1 MKRTTTILIAICVS
15 ALFANGKQISQNAAL
30 SAARK
35 YSRTGQVAPAKNLRS
50 DKTNNAPYYA
60 FNLEQG
66 YVIVSGDDE
75 MTELVGYAEN
85 GFFDAENV
93 PPQMQLWLDGYAE
106 YVAAVQ
112 SGKAKAR
119 KILLSDSPSVVVEPL
134 VTTKWNQDAPF
145 NNFAPEYTDDNNNTQ
160 RCATGC
166 AATAM
171 AQIMKFHNWPEQGVG
186 HYSYEHQSFGTISS
200 NFSEHVYDWTNMI
213 DRYNNGEY
221 SNVQADAVAL
231 LMKDCGVSLN
241 MNYGPVSGA
250 SIYSYTPAFKNYFRY
265 SSRTV
270 NRSGC
275 ETAEFTRIITDEL
288 QEGRPI
294 IYCGTGEDGGHA
306 FVVDGYDT
314 NYFLHVNW
322 GWGGYSDGYFDMNYM
337 DPAGLGIGGGSGA
350 FKWNQGI
357 VLARPL
363 KDGVEPYEFI
373 QQLCFV
379 LFNDVQGGIFCKQEM
394 PANKGDDVT
403 ILLRNTANLSGESF
417 FGSLNVG
424 VFDDSGALVTMGNEE
439 RLENNNGE
447 LLEFQSGRLYS
458 VDLPM
463 TLNTAGIADGNYIVR
478 AMSKAN
484 GNVWRKFASTDCLN
498 MTVADGKVS
507 LVSPTPNIS
516 LTGIGSYN
524 GNVYKGNPFS
534 VNITIHNGSSI
545 PADGSILFK
554 VTDSETGDALS
565 GSLRAIVYDNC
576 DFRSNIA
583 FSTTND
589 FFAIGKTYNISF
601 TGFQTTDG
609 KTLPINNTIPLS
621 FSIVE
626 NTEVQSSLTF
636 FNIEGS
642 PFGMTVSNENF
653 NKADDTMVSINC
665 LGNANEET
673 YQGYIAIETLNLH
686 TGSKWHTSLG
696 LTERYIAIETLNL
709 HTGSKWHTSLGLTEN
724 IPQGAYY
731 PQINTPFKAL
741 PIATADDGVYR
752 LSTVSQE
759 IRNGYLFPDWLY
771 TTNTS
776 HIDFRVNG
784 SDVTVL
790 HPVDEVAFSAAPESY
805 PTIGTNCTFNLD
817 LENKNDKSE
826 TISAGMYFVDQDNNG
841 IGLAQVD
848 GIILKAYEQQTVP
861 VTVFIDPAKF
871 HERTH
876 YAAYPVIRKG
886 ESYILGVP
894 YEFNGATS
902 GINDVNAVNVKA
914 YPNPVVDVL
923 HVNVEALRID
933 VYNAGGAL
941 VADASNADSVNVA
954 HLPAGYYIAVVATA
968 DGTARIPFVKK

>member
-275 ETAEFTRIITDEL
+275 ETAEFTKIITDEL

-337 DPAGLGIGGGSGA
+337 DPTGLGIGGGSGA

-379 LFNDVQGGIFCKQEM
+379 LFNDVQGGIFCEQEM
-394 PANKGDDVT
+394 PANKGDVVT

-439 RLENNNGE
+439 RIENNNGE
-447 LLEFQSGRLYS
+447 LLEFQSGSLYS

-484 GNVWRKFASTDCLN
+484 GDVWRKFASTDCLN
-498 MTVADGKVS
+498 MTVADGKVYLS
-507 LVSPTPNIS
+507 APTPNIS
-516 LTGIGSYN
+516 MVGIGSYDTAT
-524 GNVYKGNPFS
+524 YKGFS
-534 VNITIHNGSSI
+534 FNADVTVHNSSSI
-545 PADGSILFK
+545 PVDGSIMFT

-576 DFRSNIA
+576 DFKARIS
-583 FSTTND
+583 FPTTDD
-589 FFAIGKTYNISF
+589 FFVIGKTYNISF

-609 KTLPINNTIPLS
+609 KTLPINNAIPLS

-673 YQGYIAIETLNLH
+673 YQG
-686 TGSKWHTSLG
+686 
-696 LTERYIAIETLNL
+696 YIAIETLNL

-886 ESYILGVP
+886 ESYILGEP

-954 HLPAGYYIAVVATA
+954 HLPAGYYIAIVATT

>member
-15 ALFANGKQISQNAAL
+15 ALFANGKQISQNTAL

-221 SNVQADAVAL
+221 SSEQADAVAL

-275 ETAEFTRIITDEL
+275 ETAEFTKIITDEL

-337 DPAGLGIGGGSGA
+337 DPTGLGIGGGSGA

-379 LFNDVQGGIFCKQEM
+379 PYDDVKGGIFCEQEM
-394 PANKGDDVT
+394 PANKGDVVT

-439 RLENNNGE
+439 RIENNNGD
-447 LLEFQSGRLYS
+447 LLEFQSGSLYS

-478 AMSKAN
+478 AMSKAD
-484 GNVWRKFASTDCLN
+484 GDVWRKFASTDCLN
-498 MTVADGKVS
+498 MTVADGKVYLS
-507 LVSPTPNIS
+507 APTPNIS
-516 LTGIGSYN
+516 MVGIGSYDTAT
-524 GNVYKGNPFS
+524 YKGFS
-534 VNITIHNGSSI
+534 FNADVTVHNSSSI
-545 PADGSILFK
+545 PVDGSIMFT

-576 DFRSNIA
+576 DFKARIS
-583 FSTTND
+583 FPTTYD
-589 FFAIGKTYNISF
+589 FFVIGKTYNISF

-609 KTLPINNTIPLS
+609 KTLPINNAIPLS

-626 NTEVQSSLTF
+626 NAEVQNSLTF
-636 FNIEGS
+636 FNINGN

-653 NKADDTMVSINC
+653 SKTDDTMVSINC
-665 LGNANEET
+665 IGNANKET
-673 YQGYIAIETLNLH
+673 YMGYIGIETYNLH
-686 TGSKWHTSLG
+686 TGSKWYS
-696 LTERYIAIETLNL
+696 AIFKTVD
-709 HTGSKWHTSLGLTEN
+709 

-731 PQINTPFKAL
+731 AQLNAPFKAL
-741 PIATADDGVYR
+741 PIATAAGDGVYR
-752 LSTVSQE
+752 LSTVSRE
-759 IRNGYLFPDWLY
+759 IRKEYLFPDWLY
-771 TTNTS
+771 TTNSS

-805 PTIGTNCTFNLD
+805 PTIGTNCTFNLN

-871 HERTH
+871 LERSH

-894 YEFNGATS
+894 YEFNGAIS

-914 YPNPVVDVL
+914 YPNPAVDVL

>member
-275 ETAEFTRIITDEL
+275 ETAEFTKIITDEL

-379 LFNDVQGGIFCKQEM
+379 LFNDVQGGIFCEQEM
-394 PANKGDDVT
+394 PANKGDVVT

-417 FGSLNVG
+417 FGSFNVG

-447 LLEFQSGRLYS
+447 LLEFQSGSLYS

-484 GNVWRKFASTDCLN
+484 GDVWRKFASTDCLN
-498 MTVADGKVS
+498 MTVADGKVYLS
-507 LVSPTPNIS
+507 APTPNI
-516 LTGIGSYN
+516 TMVGIGSYDTAT
-524 GNVYKGNPFS
+524 YKGFS
-534 VNITIHNGSSI
+534 FNADVTVHNSSSI
-545 PADGSILFK
+545 PVDGSIMFT

-576 DFRSNIA
+576 DFKARIS
-583 FSTTND
+583 FPTTSD
-589 FFAIGKTYNISF
+589 FFVIGKTYNISF

-609 KTLPINNTIPLS
+609 KTLPINNAIPLS

-626 NTEVQSSLTF
+626 NAEVQNSLTF
-636 FNIEGS
+636 FNINGN

-653 NKADDTMVSINC
+653 SKTDDTMVSINC
-665 LGNANEET
+665 IGNANKET
-673 YQGYIAIETLNLH
+673 YMGYIGIETYNLH
-686 TGSKWHTSLG
+686 TDSKWYS
-696 LTERYIAIETLNL
+696 AIFKTVDV
-709 HTGSKWHTSLGLTEN
+709 
-724 IPQGAYY
+724 PQGAYY
-731 PQINTPFKAL
+731 TQLNAPFKAL
-741 PIATADDGVYR
+741 PIATAAGDGVFR
-752 LSTVSQE
+752 LSTVSRE
-759 IRNGYLFPDWLY
+759 IRKEYLFPDWLY
-771 TTNTS
+771 TTNSS

-848 GIILKAYEQQTVP
+848 GITLKAYEQQTVP

-871 HERTH
+871 HEKSH

-886 ESYILGVP
+886 ESYILGEP
-894 YEFNGATS
+894 YEFNGAIS

-914 YPNPVVDVL
+914 YPNPAVVVL

>member
-93 PPQMQLWLDGYAE
+93 PPQMQLWLNGYAE

-439 RLENNNGE
+439 RIENNNGE

-484 GNVWRKFASTDCLN
+484 GDVWRKFASTDCLN
-498 MTVADGKVS
+498 MTVADGKVYLS
-507 LVSPTPNIS
+507 APTPNIS
-516 LTGIGSYN
+516 MVGIGSYDTAT
-524 GNVYKGNPFS
+524 YKGFS
-534 VNITIHNGSSI
+534 FNADVTVHNSSSI
-545 PADGSILFK
+545 PVDGSIMFT

-576 DFRSNIA
+576 DFKARIS
-583 FSTTND
+583 FPTTSD
-589 FFAIGKTYNISF
+589 FFVIGKTYNISF

-609 KTLPINNTIPLS
+609 KTLPINNAIPLS

-626 NTEVQSSLTF
+626 NAEVQNSLTF
-636 FNIEGS
+636 FNINGN
-642 PFGMTVSNENF
+642 PFGMTVTNENF
-653 NKADDTMVSINC
+653 SKADDTMVSINC

-686 TGSKWHTSLG
+686 TGSKWHS
-696 LTERYIAIETLNL
+696 
-709 HTGSKWHTSLGLTEN
+709 SLGLTEN

-759 IRNGYLFPDWLY
+759 IRNGYLFPDRLY

-817 LENKNDKSE
+817 LDNKNDKSE

-886 ESYILGVP
+886 ESYILGEP

-902 GINDVNAVNVKA
+902 GINDVNAINVKV

-941 VADASNADSVNVA
+941 VADTSNADSVNVA

>member
-75 MTELVGYAEN
+75 MTELVEYAEN

-221 SNVQADAVAL
+221 SNMQADAVAL

-250 SIYSYTPAFKNYFRY
+250 SIYSYYPAFKNYFRY

-275 ETAEFTRIITDEL
+275 ETAEFTKIITDEL

-337 DPAGLGIGGGSGA
+337 DPTGLGIGGGSGA

-379 LFNDVQGGIFCKQEM
+379 PYDDVKGGIFCEQEM
-394 PANKGDDVT
+394 PANKGDVVT

-439 RLENNNGE
+439 RIENNNGE
-447 LLEFQSGRLYS
+447 LLEFQSGSLYS

-478 AMSKAN
+478 AMSKAD
-484 GNVWRKFASTDCLN
+484 GDVWRKFASTDCLN
-498 MTVADGKVS
+498 MTVADGKVYLS
-507 LVSPTPNIS
+507 APTPNIS
-516 LTGIGSYN
+516 MVGIGSYDTAT
-524 GNVYKGNPFS
+524 YKGFS
-534 VNITIHNGSSI
+534 FNADVTVHNSSSI
-545 PADGSILFK
+545 PVDGSIMFT

-576 DFRSNIA
+576 DFKARIS
-583 FSTTND
+583 FPTTYD
-589 FFAIGKTYNISF
+589 FFVIGKTYNISF

-609 KTLPINNTIPLS
+609 KTLPINNAIPLS

-626 NTEVQSSLTF
+626 NAEVQNSLTF
-636 FNIEGS
+636 FNINGN

-653 NKADDTMVSINC
+653 SKTDDTMVSINC
-665 LGNANEET
+665 IGNANKET
-673 YQGYIAIETLNLH
+673 YMGYIGIETYNLH
-686 TGSKWHTSLG
+686 TGSKWYS
-696 LTERYIAIETLNL
+696 AIFKTVD
-709 HTGSKWHTSLGLTEN
+709 

-731 PQINTPFKAL
+731 AQLNAPFKAL
-741 PIATADDGVYR
+741 PIATAAGDGVYR
-752 LSTVSQE
+752 LSTVSRE
-759 IRNGYLFPDWLY
+759 IRKEYLFPDWLY
-771 TTNTS
+771 TTNSS

-871 HERTH
+871 HERSH

>member
-200 NFSEHVYDWTNMI
+200 DFSEHVYDWTNMI

-484 GNVWRKFASTDCLN
+484 GDVWRKFASTDCLN

-696 LTERYIAIETLNL
+696 LTE
-709 HTGSKWHTSLGLTEN
+709 N

-752 LSTVSQE
+752 HSTVSRE
-759 IRNGYLFPDWLY
+759 IRKEYLFPDWLY

-848 GIILKAYEQQTVP
+848 GITLKAYEQQTVP

-871 HERTH
+871 HEGTH
-876 YAAYPVIRKG
+876 YIAYPVIFKG
-886 ESYILGVP
+886 ESYISGEP

-902 GINDVNAVNVKA
+902 GINDVNAVNVKV
-914 YPNPVVDVL
+914 YPNPVVNVL

-968 DGTARIPFVKK
+968 DGTAHIPFVKK

>member
-200 NFSEHVYDWTNMI
+200 NFSEHVYGWTNMI

-275 ETAEFTRIITDEL
+275 ETAEFTKIITDEL

-337 DPAGLGIGGGSGA
+337 DPTGLGIGGGSGA

-439 RLENNNGE
+439 RIENNNGE

-498 MTVADGKVS
+498 MTVADGKVYLS
-507 LVSPTPNIS
+507 APTPNIS
-516 LTGIGSYN
+516 MVGIGSYDTAT
-524 GNVYKGNPFS
+524 YKGFS
-534 VNITIHNGSSI
+534 FNADVTVHNSSSI
-545 PADGSILFK
+545 PVDGSIMFT

-576 DFRSNIA
+576 DFKARIS
-583 FSTTND
+583 FPTTSD
-589 FFAIGKTYNISF
+589 FFVIGKTYNISF

-609 KTLPINNTIPLS
+609 KTLPINNAIPLS

-626 NTEVQSSLTF
+626 NTEVQNSLTF
-636 FNIEGS
+636 FNINGN

-653 NKADDTMVSINC
+653 NKTDDTMVSINC

-696 LTERYIAIETLNL
+696 LTE
-709 HTGSKWHTSLGLTEN
+709 N

-731 PQINTPFKAL
+731 AQLNAPFKAL
-741 PIATADDGVYR
+741 PIATAADDGVYR

-771 TTNTS
+771 TTNSS

-848 GIILKAYEQQTVP
+848 GITLKAYEQQTVP
-861 VTVFIDPAKF
+861 VTVFIDPTKF

-876 YAAYPVIRKG
+876 YIAYPVIFKG
-886 ESYILGVP
+886 ESYISGEP

>member
-35 YSRTGQVAPAKNLRS
+35 YSRTGQVTPAKNLRS

-275 ETAEFTRIITDEL
+275 ETAEFTKIITDEL

-337 DPAGLGIGGGSGA
+337 DPAGLGIGGGSVA

-379 LFNDVQGGIFCKQEM
+379 LFNDVQGGIFCEQEM

-439 RLENNNGE
+439 RIENNNGE
-447 LLEFQSGRLYS
+447 LLEFQSGSLYS

-484 GNVWRKFASTDCLN
+484 GDVWRKFASTDCLN
-498 MTVADGKVS
+498 MTVADGKVYLS
-507 LVSPTPNIS
+507 APTPNI
-516 LTGIGSYN
+516 TMVGIGSYDTAT
-524 GNVYKGNPFS
+524 YKGFS
-534 VNITIHNGSSI
+534 FNADVTVHNSSSI
-545 PADGSILFK
+545 PVDGSIMFT

-576 DFRSNIA
+576 DFKARIS
-583 FSTTND
+583 FPTTSD
-589 FFAIGKTYNISF
+589 FFVIGKTYNISF

-609 KTLPINNTIPLS
+609 KTLPINNAIPLS

-626 NTEVQSSLTF
+626 NAEVQNSLTF
-636 FNIEGS
+636 FNINGN

-653 NKADDTMVSINC
+653 SKTDDTMVSINC
-665 LGNANEET
+665 IGNANKET
-673 YQGYIAIETLNLH
+673 YMGYIGIETYNLH
-686 TGSKWHTSLG
+686 TGSKWYS
-696 LTERYIAIETLNL
+696 AIFKTVD
-709 HTGSKWHTSLGLTEN
+709 

-731 PQINTPFKAL
+731 AQLNAPFKAL
-741 PIATADDGVYR
+741 PIATAAGDGVYR
-752 LSTVSQE
+752 LSTVSRE
-759 IRNGYLFPDWLY
+759 IRKEYLFPDWLY
-771 TTNTS
+771 TTNSS

-848 GIILKAYEQQTVP
+848 GITLKAYEQQTVP

-871 HERTH
+871 HEGTH

-933 VYNAGGAL
+933 VYNAGGTL

>member
-221 SNVQADAVAL
+221 SSEQADAVAL

-250 SIYSYTPAFKNYFRY
+250 SIYSYYPAFKNYFRY

-275 ETAEFTRIITDEL
+275 ETAEFTKIITDEL

-337 DPAGLGIGGGSGA
+337 DPTGLGIGGGSGA

-379 LFNDVQGGIFCKQEM
+379 PYDDVKGGIFCEQEM
-394 PANKGDDVT
+394 PANKGDVVT

-439 RLENNNGE
+439 RIENNNGE
-447 LLEFQSGRLYS
+447 LLEFQSGSLYS

-484 GNVWRKFASTDCLN
+484 GDVWRKFASTDCLN
-498 MTVADGKVS
+498 MTVADGKVYLS
-507 LVSPTPNIS
+507 APTPNIS
-516 LTGIGSYN
+516 MVGIGSYDTAT
-524 GNVYKGNPFS
+524 YKGFS
-534 VNITIHNGSSI
+534 FNADVTVHNSSSI
-545 PADGSILFK
+545 PVDGSIMFT

-576 DFRSNIA
+576 DFKARIS
-583 FSTTND
+583 FPTTYD
-589 FFAIGKTYNISF
+589 FFVIGKTYNISF

-609 KTLPINNTIPLS
+609 KTLPINNAIPLS

-626 NTEVQSSLTF
+626 NAEVQNSLTF
-636 FNIEGS
+636 FNINGN

-653 NKADDTMVSINC
+653 SKTDDTMVSINC
-665 LGNANEET
+665 IGNANKET
-673 YQGYIAIETLNLH
+673 YMGYIGIETYNLH
-686 TGSKWHTSLG
+686 TGSKWYS
-696 LTERYIAIETLNL
+696 AIFKTVD
-709 HTGSKWHTSLGLTEN
+709 

-731 PQINTPFKAL
+731 AQLNAPFKAL
-741 PIATADDGVYR
+741 PIATAAGDGVYR
-752 LSTVSQE
+752 LSTVSRE
-759 IRNGYLFPDWLY
+759 IRKEYLFPDWLY
-771 TTNTS
+771 TTNSS

-871 HERTH
+871 HERSH

-886 ESYILGVP
+886 ESYILGEP
-894 YEFNGATS
+894 YEFNGAIS

-914 YPNPVVDVL
+914 YPNPAVDVL

>member
-1 MKRTTTILIAICVS
+1 MRIGIIRQWKTDFPECSPFGCAQIL
-15 ALFANGKQISQNAAL
+15 QNWT
-30 SAARK
+30 
-35 YSRTGQVAPAKNLRS
+35 SRPAKNLRS

-134 VTTKWNQDAPF
+134 VSTKWNQDAPF

-200 NFSEHVYDWTNMI
+200 DFSKHVYDWTNMI

-626 NTEVQSSLTF
+626 NTEEQSSLTF

-673 YQGYIAIETLNLH
+673 YQG
-686 TGSKWHTSLG
+686 
-696 LTERYIAIETLNL
+696 YIAIETLNL

-805 PTIGTNCTFNLD
+805 PTIGTNCTFNLN

-848 GIILKAYEQQTVP
+848 GITLKAYEQQTVP
-861 VTVFIDPAKF
+861 VTVFIDAAKF
-871 HERTH
+871 HEGTH

-886 ESYILGVP
+886 ESYILGEP

-914 YPNPVVDVL
+914 YPNPAVDVL

>member
-275 ETAEFTRIITDEL
+275 ETAEFTKIITDEL

-337 DPAGLGIGGGSGA
+337 DPTGLGIGGGSGA

-379 LFNDVQGGIFCKQEM
+379 LFNDVQGGIFCEQEM
-394 PANKGDDVT
+394 PANKGDVVT

-439 RLENNNGE
+439 RIENNNGE
-447 LLEFQSGRLYS
+447 LLEFQSGSLYS

-484 GNVWRKFASTDCLN
+484 GDVWRKFASTDCLN
-498 MTVADGKVS
+498 MTVADGKVYLS
-507 LVSPTPNIS
+507 APTPNIS
-516 LTGIGSYN
+516 MVGIGSYDTAT
-524 GNVYKGNPFS
+524 YKGFS
-534 VNITIHNGSSI
+534 FNADVTVHNSSSI
-545 PADGSILFK
+545 PVDGSIMFT

-576 DFRSNIA
+576 DFKARIS
-583 FSTTND
+583 FPTTDD
-589 FFAIGKTYNISF
+589 FFVIGKTYNISF

-609 KTLPINNTIPLS
+609 KTLPINNAIPLS

-636 FNIEGS
+636 FNIEGC

-673 YQGYIAIETLNLH
+673 YQG
-686 TGSKWHTSLG
+686 
-696 LTERYIAIETLNL
+696 YIAIETLNL

-886 ESYILGVP
+886 ESYILGEP

-954 HLPAGYYIAVVATA
+954 HLPAGYYIAIVATT

>member
-200 NFSEHVYDWTNMI
+200 DFSKHVYDWTNMI

-275 ETAEFTRIITDEL
+275 ETAEFTKIITDEL

-439 RLENNNGE
+439 RIENNNGE

-626 NTEVQSSLTF
+626 NTEEQSSLTF

-686 TGSKWHTSLG
+686 TC
-696 LTERYIAIETLNL
+696 
-709 HTGSKWHTSLGLTEN
+709 SKWHTSLGLTEN

-771 TTNTS
+771 TTNSS

-805 PTIGTNCTFNLD
+805 PTIGTNCTFNLN

-848 GIILKAYEQQTVP
+848 GITLKAYEQQTVP
-861 VTVFIDPAKF
+861 VTVFIDTAKF
-871 HERTH
+871 HEGTH
-876 YAAYPVIRKG
+876 YIAYPVIFKG
-886 ESYILGVP
+886 ESYISGEP

-902 GINDVNAVNVKA
+902 GINDVNAVNVKV
-914 YPNPVVDVL
+914 YPNPVVNVL

>member
-379 LFNDVQGGIFCKQEM
+379 LFNDVQGGIFCEQEM

-424 VFDDSGALVTMGNEE
+424 VFDNSGALVTMGNEE
-439 RLENNNGE
+439 RIENNNGE
-447 LLEFQSGRLYS
+447 LLEFQSGSLYS

-484 GNVWRKFASTDCLN
+484 GDVWRKFASTDCLN
-498 MTVADGKVS
+498 ITVADGKVYLS
-507 LVSPTPNIS
+507 APTPNIS

-534 VNITIHNGSSI
+534 VNITIHNVSSI

-576 DFRSNIA
+576 DFKARIS
-583 FSTTND
+583 FPTTSD
-589 FFAIGKTYNISF
+589 FFVIGKTYNISF

-609 KTLPINNTIPLS
+609 KTLPINNAIPLS

-626 NTEVQSSLTF
+626 NAEVQNSLTF
-636 FNIEGS
+636 FNINGN

-653 NKADDTMVSINC
+653 SKTDDTMVSINC
-665 LGNANEET
+665 IGNANKET
-673 YQGYIAIETLNLH
+673 YMGYIGIETYNLH
-686 TGSKWHTSLG
+686 TGSKWYS
-696 LTERYIAIETLNL
+696 AIFKTVD
-709 HTGSKWHTSLGLTEN
+709 

-731 PQINTPFKAL
+731 AQLNAPFKAL
-741 PIATADDGVYR
+741 PIATAAGDGVYR
-752 LSTVSQE
+752 LSTVSRE
-759 IRNGYLFPDWLY
+759 IRKEYLFPDWLY
-771 TTNTS
+771 TTNS
-776 HIDFRVNG
+776 SYIDFRVNG

-871 HERTH
+871 HEGTH

-902 GINDVNAVNVKA
+902 GINDVNAINVKV

-954 HLPAGYYIAVVATA
+954 HLPAGYYIAIVATT

>member
-275 ETAEFTRIITDEL
+275 ETAEFTKIITDEL

-337 DPAGLGIGGGSGA
+337 DPTGLGIGGGSGA

-379 LFNDVQGGIFCKQEM
+379 LFNDVQGGIFCEQEM
-394 PANKGDDVT
+394 PANKGDVVT

-439 RLENNNGE
+439 RIENNNGE
-447 LLEFQSGRLYS
+447 LLEFQSGSLYS

-484 GNVWRKFASTDCLN
+484 GDVWRKFASTDCLN
-498 MTVADGKVS
+498 MTVADGKVYLS
-507 LVSPTPNIS
+507 APTPNIS
-516 LTGIGSYN
+516 MVGIGSYDTAT
-524 GNVYKGNPFS
+524 YKGFS
-534 VNITIHNGSSI
+534 FNADVTVHNSSSI
-545 PADGSILFK
+545 PVDGSIMFT

-576 DFRSNIA
+576 DFKARIS
-583 FSTTND
+583 FPTTDD
-589 FFAIGKTYNISF
+589 FFVIGKTYNISF

-609 KTLPINNTIPLS
+609 KTLPINNAIPLS

-626 NTEVQSSLTF
+626 NTEVQNSLTF
-636 FNIEGS
+636 FNINGN

-653 NKADDTMVSINC
+653 SKTDDTMVSINC
-665 LGNANEET
+665 IGNANKET
-673 YQGYIAIETLNLH
+673 YMGYIGIETYNLH
-686 TGSKWHTSLG
+686 TGSKWYS
-696 LTERYIAIETLNL
+696 AIFKTVD
-709 HTGSKWHTSLGLTEN
+709 

-731 PQINTPFKAL
+731 AQLNAPFKAL
-741 PIATADDGVYR
+741 PIATAAGDGVYR
-752 LSTVSQE
+752 LSTVSRE
-759 IRNGYLFPDWLY
+759 IRKEYLFPDWLY
-771 TTNTS
+771 TTNSS

-871 HERTH
+871 HERSH

-902 GINDVNAVNVKA
+902 GINDVNAINVKA
-914 YPNPVVDVL
+914 YPNPAVDVL
-923 HVNVEALRID
+923 HVNVEALSID

>member
-200 NFSEHVYDWTNMI
+200 DFSKHVYDWTNMI

-275 ETAEFTRIITDEL
+275 ETAEFTKIITDEL

-439 RLENNNGE
+439 RIENNNGE

-696 LTERYIAIETLNL
+696 LTE
-709 HTGSKWHTSLGLTEN
+709 N

-805 PTIGTNCTFNLD
+805 PTIGTNCTFNLN

-848 GIILKAYEQQTVP
+848 GITLKAYEQQTVP
-861 VTVFIDPAKF
+861 VTVFIDTAKF
-871 HERTH
+871 HEGTH
-876 YAAYPVIRKG
+876 YIAYPVIFKG
-886 ESYILGVP
+886 ESYISGEP

-902 GINDVNAVNVKA
+902 GINDVNAVNVKV
-914 YPNPVVDVL
+914 YPNPVVNVL

>member
-275 ETAEFTRIITDEL
+275 ETAEFTKIITDEL

-337 DPAGLGIGGGSGA
+337 DPTGLGIGGGSGA

-379 LFNDVQGGIFCKQEM
+379 LFNDVQGGIFCEQEM
-394 PANKGDDVT
+394 PANKGDVVT

-439 RLENNNGE
+439 RIENNNGE
-447 LLEFQSGRLYS
+447 LLEFQSGSLYS

-484 GNVWRKFASTDCLN
+484 GDVWLKFASTDCLN
-498 MTVADGKVS
+498 MTVADGKVYLS
-507 LVSPTPNIS
+507 APTPNIS
-516 LTGIGSYN
+516 MVGIGSYDTAT
-524 GNVYKGNPFS
+524 YKGFS
-534 VNITIHNGSSI
+534 FNADVTVHNSSSI
-545 PADGSILFK
+545 PVDGSIMFT

-576 DFRSNIA
+576 DFKARIS
-583 FSTTND
+583 FPTTYD
-589 FFAIGKTYNISF
+589 FFVIGKTYNISF

-609 KTLPINNTIPLS
+609 KTLPINNAIPLS

-626 NTEVQSSLTF
+626 NAEVQNSLTF
-636 FNIEGS
+636 FNINGN

-653 NKADDTMVSINC
+653 SKTDDTMVSINC
-665 LGNANEET
+665 IGNANKET
-673 YQGYIAIETLNLH
+673 YMGYIGIETYNLH
-686 TGSKWHTSLG
+686 TGSKWYS
-696 LTERYIAIETLNL
+696 AIFKTVD
-709 HTGSKWHTSLGLTEN
+709 

-731 PQINTPFKAL
+731 AQLNAPFKAL
-741 PIATADDGVYR
+741 PIATAAGDGVYR
-752 LSTVSQE
+752 LSTVSRE
-759 IRNGYLFPDWLY
+759 IRKEYLFPDWLY
-771 TTNTS
+771 TTNSS

-871 HERTH
+871 HERSH

-894 YEFNGATS
+894 YEFNGAIS

-914 YPNPVVDVL
+914 YPNPAVDVL

-954 HLPAGYYIAVVATA
+954 HLPAGYYIAVVATT

>member
-186 HYSYEHQSFGTISS
+186 YYSYEHQSFGTISS

-275 ETAEFTRIITDEL
+275 ETAEFTKIITDEL

-337 DPAGLGIGGGSGA
+337 DPTGLGIGGGSGA

-379 LFNDVQGGIFCKQEM
+379 LFNDVQGGIFCEQEM
-394 PANKGDDVT
+394 PANKGDVVT

-439 RLENNNGE
+439 RIENNNGD
-447 LLEFQSGRLYS
+447 LLEFQSGSLYS

-484 GNVWRKFASTDCLN
+484 GDVWRKFASTDCLN
-498 MTVADGKVS
+498 MTVADGKVYLS
-507 LVSPTPNIS
+507 APTPNIS
-516 LTGIGSYN
+516 MVGIGSYDTAT
-524 GNVYKGNPFS
+524 YKGFS
-534 VNITIHNGSSI
+534 FNADVTVHNSSSI
-545 PADGSILFK
+545 PVDGSIMFT

-576 DFRSNIA
+576 DFKARIS
-583 FSTTND
+583 FPTTYD
-589 FFAIGKTYNISF
+589 FFVIGKTYNISF

-609 KTLPINNTIPLS
+609 KTLPINNAIPLS

-626 NTEVQSSLTF
+626 NAEVQNSLTF
-636 FNIEGS
+636 FNINGN

-653 NKADDTMVSINC
+653 SKTDDTMVSINC
-665 LGNANEET
+665 IGNANKET
-673 YQGYIAIETLNLH
+673 YMGYIGIETYNLH
-686 TGSKWHTSLG
+686 TGSKWYS
-696 LTERYIAIETLNL
+696 AIFKTVD
-709 HTGSKWHTSLGLTEN
+709 

-731 PQINTPFKAL
+731 AQLNAPFKAL
-741 PIATADDGVYR
+741 PIATAAGDGVYR
-752 LSTVSQE
+752 LSTVSRE
-759 IRNGYLFPDWLY
+759 IRKEYLFPDWLY
-771 TTNTS
+771 TTNSS

-826 TISAGMYFVDQDNNG
+826 TISAGMYFVYQDNNG

-871 HERTH
+871 HEGTH

-886 ESYILGVP
+886 ESYILGEP

-902 GINDVNAVNVKA
+902 GINDVNAINVKA
-914 YPNPVVDVL
+914 YPNPAVDVL

>member
-134 VTTKWNQDAPF
+134 VSTKWNQDAPF

-275 ETAEFTRIITDEL
+275 ETAEFTKIITDEL

-589 FFAIGKTYNISF
+589 FFTIGKTYNISF

-626 NTEVQSSLTF
+626 NTEEQSSLTF

-642 PFGMTVSNENF
+642 PFRMTVSNENF

-673 YQGYIAIETLNLH
+673 YQG
-686 TGSKWHTSLG
+686 
-696 LTERYIAIETLNL
+696 YIAIETLNL

-848 GIILKAYEQQTVP
+848 GITLKAYEQQTVP
-861 VTVFIDPAKF
+861 VTVFIDTAKF
-871 HERTH
+871 HEGTH
-876 YAAYPVIRKG
+876 YIAYPVIFKG
-886 ESYILGVP
+886 ESYISGEP

-902 GINDVNAVNVKA
+902 GINDVNAVNVKV
-914 YPNPVVDVL
+914 YPNPVVNVL

>member
-1 MKRTTTILIAICVS
+1 MKRTTTILITICVS

-93 PPQMQLWLDGYAE
+93 PPQMQLWLDRYAE

-186 HYSYEHQSFGTISS
+186 YYSYEHQSFGTISS

-275 ETAEFTRIITDEL
+275 ETAEFTKIITDEL

-379 LFNDVQGGIFCKQEM
+379 PYNDVKGGIFCEQEM
-394 PANKGDDVT
+394 PANKGDVVT

-439 RLENNNGE
+439 RIENNNGE
-447 LLEFQSGRLYS
+447 LLEFQSGSLYS

-609 KTLPINNTIPLS
+609 KTLPINNAIPLS

-626 NTEVQSSLTF
+626 NAEVQNSLTF

-673 YQGYIAIETLNLH
+673 YQG
-686 TGSKWHTSLG
+686 
-696 LTERYIAIETLNL
+696 YIAIETLNL

-848 GIILKAYEQQTVP
+848 GITLKAYEQQTVP

-886 ESYILGVP
+886 ESYILGEP

-914 YPNPVVDVL
+914 YPNPAVDVL

>member
-1 MKRTTTILIAICVS
+1 
-15 ALFANGKQISQNAAL
+15 
-30 SAARK
+30 
-35 YSRTGQVAPAKNLRS
+35 
-50 DKTNNAPYYA
+50 
-60 FNLEQG
+60 
-66 YVIVSGDDE
+66 
-75 MTELVGYAEN
+75 
-85 GFFDAENV
+85 
-93 PPQMQLWLDGYAE
+93 
-106 YVAAVQ
+106 
-112 SGKAKAR
+112 
-119 KILLSDSPSVVVEPL
+119 
-134 VTTKWNQDAPF
+134 
-145 NNFAPEYTDDNNNTQ
+145 
-160 RCATGC
+160 
-166 AATAM
+166 
-171 AQIMKFHNWPEQGVG
+171 
-186 HYSYEHQSFGTISS
+186 
-200 NFSEHVYDWTNMI
+200 MI

-275 ETAEFTRIITDEL
+275 ETAEFTKIITDEL

-337 DPAGLGIGGGSGA
+337 DPTGLGIGGGSGA

-379 LFNDVQGGIFCKQEM
+379 LFNDVQGGIFCEQEM

-424 VFDDSGALVTMGNEE
+424 VFDNSGALVTMGNEE
-439 RLENNNGE
+439 RIENNNGE
-447 LLEFQSGRLYS
+447 LLEFQSGSLYS

-484 GNVWRKFASTDCLN
+484 GDVWRKFASTDCLN
-498 MTVADGKVS
+498 MTVADGKVYLS
-507 LVSPTPNIS
+507 APTPNIS
-516 LTGIGSYN
+516 MVGIGSYDTAT
-524 GNVYKGNPFS
+524 YKGFS
-534 VNITIHNGSSI
+534 FNADVTVHNSSSI
-545 PADGSILFK
+545 PVDGSIMFT

-576 DFRSNIA
+576 DFKARIS
-583 FSTTND
+583 FPTTDD
-589 FFAIGKTYNISF
+589 FFVIGKTYNISF

-609 KTLPINNTIPLS
+609 KTLPINNAIPLS

-626 NTEVQSSLTF
+626 NTEVQNSLTF
-636 FNIEGS
+636 FNINGN

-653 NKADDTMVSINC
+653 SKTDDTMVSINC
-665 LGNANEET
+665 IGNANKET
-673 YQGYIAIETLNLH
+673 YMGYIGIETYNLH
-686 TGSKWHTSLG
+686 TGSKWYS
-696 LTERYIAIETLNL
+696 AIFKTVDI
-709 HTGSKWHTSLGLTEN
+709 T
-724 IPQGAYY
+724 QGAYY
-731 PQINTPFKAL
+731 AQLNAPFKAL
-741 PIATADDGVYR
+741 PIATAAGDGVYR
-752 LSTVSQE
+752 LSTVSRE
-759 IRNGYLFPDWLY
+759 IRKEYLFPDWLY
-771 TTNTS
+771 TTNSS

-826 TISAGMYFVDQDNNG
+826 TISAGMYFVGQDNNG

-848 GIILKAYEQQTVP
+848 GITLKAYEQQTVP

-871 HERTH
+871 HEGTH

-914 YPNPVVDVL
+914 YPNPAVDVL

-933 VYNAGGAL
+933 IYNAGGTL

>member
-221 SNVQADAVAL
+221 SNMQADAVAL

-250 SIYSYTPAFKNYFRY
+250 SIYSYYPAFKNYFRY

-275 ETAEFTRIITDEL
+275 ETAEFTKIITDEL

-337 DPAGLGIGGGSGA
+337 DPTGLGIGGGSGA

-379 LFNDVQGGIFCKQEM
+379 PYDDVKGGIFCEQEM
-394 PANKGDDVT
+394 PANKGDVVT

-439 RLENNNGE
+439 RIENNNGD
-447 LLEFQSGRLYS
+447 LLEFQSGSLYS

-478 AMSKAN
+478 AMSKAD
-484 GNVWRKFASTDCLN
+484 GDVWRKFASTDCLN
-498 MTVADGKVS
+498 MTVADGKVYLS
-507 LVSPTPNIS
+507 APTPNIS
-516 LTGIGSYN
+516 MVGIGSYDTAT
-524 GNVYKGNPFS
+524 YKGFS
-534 VNITIHNGSSI
+534 FNADVTVHNSSSI
-545 PADGSILFK
+545 PVDGSIMFT

-576 DFRSNIA
+576 DFKARIS
-583 FSTTND
+583 FPTTYD
-589 FFAIGKTYNISF
+589 FFVIGKTYNISF

-609 KTLPINNTIPLS
+609 KTLPINNAIPLS

-626 NTEVQSSLTF
+626 NAEVQNSLTF
-636 FNIEGS
+636 FNINGN

-653 NKADDTMVSINC
+653 SKTDDTMVSINC
-665 LGNANEET
+665 IGNANKET
-673 YQGYIAIETLNLH
+673 YMGYIGIETYNLH
-686 TGSKWHTSLG
+686 TGSKWYS
-696 LTERYIAIETLNL
+696 AIFKTVD
-709 HTGSKWHTSLGLTEN
+709 

-731 PQINTPFKAL
+731 AQLNAPFKAL
-741 PIATADDGVYR
+741 PIATAAGDGVYR
-752 LSTVSQE
+752 LSTVSRE
-759 IRNGYLFPDWLY
+759 IRKEYLFPDWLY
-771 TTNTS
+771 TTNSS

-871 HERTH
+871 HERSH

-894 YEFNGATS
+894 YEFNGAIS

>member
-134 VTTKWNQDAPF
+134 VSTKWNQDAPF

-200 NFSEHVYDWTNMI
+200 DFSEHVYDWTNMI

-439 RLENNNGE
+439 RIENNNGE
-447 LLEFQSGRLYS
+447 LLEFQSGSLYS

-484 GNVWRKFASTDCLN
+484 GDVWRKFASTDCLN
-498 MTVADGKVS
+498 MTVADGKVYLS
-507 LVSPTPNIS
+507 APTPNIS
-516 LTGIGSYN
+516 MVGIGSYDTAT
-524 GNVYKGNPFS
+524 YKGFS
-534 VNITIHNGSSI
+534 FNADVTVHNSSSI
-545 PADGSILFK
+545 PVDGSIMFT

-576 DFRSNIA
+576 DFKARIS
-583 FSTTND
+583 FPTTYD
-589 FFAIGKTYNISF
+589 FFVIGKTYNISF

-609 KTLPINNTIPLS
+609 KTLPINNAIPLS

-626 NTEVQSSLTF
+626 NAEVQNSLTF
-636 FNIEGS
+636 FNINGN

-653 NKADDTMVSINC
+653 SKTDNTMVSINGI
-665 LGNANEET
+665 GNANKET
-673 YQGYIAIETLNLH
+673 YMGYIGIETYNLH
-686 TGSKWHTSLG
+686 TGSKWYS
-696 LTERYIAIETLNL
+696 AIFKTVD
-709 HTGSKWHTSLGLTEN
+709 

-731 PQINTPFKAL
+731 AQLNAPFKAL
-741 PIATADDGVYR
+741 PIATAAGDGVYR
-752 LSTVSQE
+752 LSTVSRE
-759 IRNGYLFPDWLY
+759 IRKEYLFPDWLY
-771 TTNTS
+771 TTNSS

-871 HERTH
+871 HERSH

-886 ESYILGVP
+886 ESYILGEP
-894 YEFNGATS
+894 YEFNGAIS

-914 YPNPVVDVL
+914 YPNPAVDVL

>member
-1 MKRTTTILIAICVS
+1 MRIGIIRQWKTDFPECSPFGCAQIL
-15 ALFANGKQISQNAAL
+15 QNWT
-30 SAARK
+30 
-35 YSRTGQVAPAKNLRS
+35 SRPAKNLRS

-200 NFSEHVYDWTNMI
+200 DFSEHVYDWTNMI

-265 SSRTV
+265 SSRTI

-275 ETAEFTRIITDEL
+275 ETAEFTKIITDEL

-337 DPAGLGIGGGSGA
+337 DPTGLGIGGGSGA

-447 LLEFQSGRLYS
+447 LLEFQSGSLYS

-484 GNVWRKFASTDCLN
+484 GDVWRKFASTDCLN

-609 KTLPINNTIPLS
+609 KTLPINNAIPLS

-626 NTEVQSSLTF
+626 NAEVQNSLTF

-696 LTERYIAIETLNL
+696 LTE
-709 HTGSKWHTSLGLTEN
+709 N

-752 LSTVSQE
+752 LSTVSRE
-759 IRNGYLFPDWLY
+759 IRKEYLFPDWLY

-805 PTIGTNCTFNLD
+805 PTIGTNCTFNLN

-848 GIILKAYEQQTVP
+848 GIILKAYDEQQTVP

-886 ESYILGVP
+886 ESYILGEP

-902 GINDVNAVNVKA
+902 GINDVNAVNVKV
-914 YPNPVVDVL
+914 YPNPVVNVL

>member
-200 NFSEHVYDWTNMI
+200 NFSEHIYDWTNMI

-275 ETAEFTRIITDEL
+275 ETAEFTKIITDEL

-379 LFNDVQGGIFCKQEM
+379 LYNDVKGGIFCEQEM

-439 RLENNNGE
+439 RIENNNGE

-458 VDLPM
+458 VDLQM

-484 GNVWRKFASTDCLN
+484 GDVWRKFASTDCLN
-498 MTVADGKVS
+498 MTVADGKVYLS
-507 LVSPTPNIS
+507 APTPNIS
-516 LTGIGSYN
+516 MVGIGSYDTAT
-524 GNVYKGNPFS
+524 YKGFS
-534 VNITIHNGSSI
+534 FNADVTVHNGSSI

-626 NTEVQSSLTF
+626 NAEVQNNLTF
-636 FNIEGS
+636 FNINGN

-673 YQGYIAIETLNLH
+673 YQG
-686 TGSKWHTSLG
+686 
-696 LTERYIAIETLNL
+696 YIAIETLNL

-771 TTNTS
+771 TTNSS

-790 HPVDEVAFSAAPESY
+790 HPVDEVAFNAAPESY

-848 GIILKAYEQQTVP
+848 GITLKAYEQQTVP

-876 YAAYPVIRKG
+876 YIAHPVIFKG
-886 ESYILGVP
+886 ESYISGEP

-914 YPNPVVDVL
+914 YPNPAVDVL

>member
-134 VTTKWNQDAPF
+134 VSTKWNQDAPF

-275 ETAEFTRIITDEL
+275 ETAEFTKIITDEL

-337 DPAGLGIGGGSGA
+337 DPTGLGIGGGSGA

-379 LFNDVQGGIFCKQEM
+379 LFNDVQGGIFCEQEM
-394 PANKGDDVT
+394 PANKGDVVT

-439 RLENNNGE
+439 RIENNNGE
-447 LLEFQSGRLYS
+447 LLEFQSGSLYS

-696 LTERYIAIETLNL
+696 LTE
-709 HTGSKWHTSLGLTEN
+709 N

-886 ESYILGVP
+886 ESYILGEP
-894 YEFNGATS
+894 YEFNGAIS

-914 YPNPVVDVL
+914 YPNPAVDVL

-933 VYNAGGAL
+933 VYNAGGTL
-941 VADASNADSVNVA
+941 VADASNAESVNVA

>member
-1 MKRTTTILIAICVS
+1 
-15 ALFANGKQISQNAAL
+15 
-30 SAARK
+30 
-35 YSRTGQVAPAKNLRS
+35 
-50 DKTNNAPYYA
+50 
-60 FNLEQG
+60 
-66 YVIVSGDDE
+66 
-75 MTELVGYAEN
+75 
-85 GFFDAENV
+85 
-93 PPQMQLWLDGYAE
+93 
-106 YVAAVQ
+106 
-112 SGKAKAR
+112 
-119 KILLSDSPSVVVEPL
+119 
-134 VTTKWNQDAPF
+134 
-145 NNFAPEYTDDNNNTQ
+145 
-160 RCATGC
+160 
-166 AATAM
+166 
-171 AQIMKFHNWPEQGVG
+171 
-186 HYSYEHQSFGTISS
+186 
-200 NFSEHVYDWTNMI
+200 
-213 DRYNNGEY
+213 
-221 SNVQADAVAL
+221 
-231 LMKDCGVSLN
+231 
-241 MNYGPVSGA
+241 
-250 SIYSYTPAFKNYFRY
+250 
-265 SSRTV
+265 
-270 NRSGC
+270 
-275 ETAEFTRIITDEL
+275 
-288 QEGRPI
+288 
-294 IYCGTGEDGGHA
+294 
-306 FVVDGYDT
+306 
-314 NYFLHVNW
+314 
-322 GWGGYSDGYFDMNYM
+322 MNYM
-337 DPAGLGIGGGSGA
+337 DPTGLGIGGGSGA

-379 LFNDVQGGIFCKQEM
+379 PYDDVKGGIFCEQEM
-394 PANKGDDVT
+394 PANKGDVVT

-439 RLENNNGE
+439 RIENNNGE
-447 LLEFQSGRLYS
+447 LLEFQSGSLYS

-484 GNVWRKFASTDCLN
+484 GDVCRKFASTDCLN
-498 MTVADGKVS
+498 MTVADGKVYLS
-507 LVSPTPNIS
+507 APTPNIS
-516 LTGIGSYN
+516 MVGIGSYDTAT
-524 GNVYKGNPFS
+524 YKGFS
-534 VNITIHNGSSI
+534 FNADVTVHNSSSI
-545 PADGSILFK
+545 PVDGSIMFT

-576 DFRSNIA
+576 DFKARIS
-583 FSTTND
+583 FPTTSD
-589 FFAIGKTYNISF
+589 FFVIDKTYNISF

-609 KTLPINNTIPLS
+609 KTLPINNAIPLS
-621 FSIVE
+621 FSIVK
-626 NTEVQSSLTF
+626 NAEVQNSLTF
-636 FNIEGS
+636 FNINGN

-653 NKADDTMVSINC
+653 SKTDDTMVSINC
-665 LGNANEET
+665 IGNANKET
-673 YQGYIAIETLNLH
+673 YMGYIGIETYNLH
-686 TGSKWHTSLG
+686 TGSKWYS
-696 LTERYIAIETLNL
+696 AIFKTVD
-709 HTGSKWHTSLGLTEN
+709 

-731 PQINTPFKAL
+731 AQLNAPFKAL
-741 PIATADDGVYR
+741 PIATAAGDGVYR
-752 LSTVSQE
+752 LSTVSRE
-759 IRNGYLFPDWLY
+759 IRKEYLFPDWLY
-771 TTNTS
+771 TTNSS

-848 GIILKAYEQQTVP
+848 GITLKAYEQQTVP

-886 ESYILGVP
+886 ESYILGEP

>member
-221 SNVQADAVAL
+221 SNMQADAVAL

-250 SIYSYTPAFKNYFRY
+250 SIYSYYPAFKNYFRY

-275 ETAEFTRIITDEL
+275 ETAEFTKIITDEL

-337 DPAGLGIGGGSGA
+337 DPTGLGIGGGSGA

-379 LFNDVQGGIFCKQEM
+379 PYDDVKGGIFCEQEM
-394 PANKGDDVT
+394 PANKGDVVT

-424 VFDDSGALVTMGNEE
+424 VFDDSGALVTMRNEE
-439 RLENNNGE
+439 RIENNNGE
-447 LLEFQSGRLYS
+447 LLEFQSGSLYS

-484 GNVWRKFASTDCLN
+484 GDVWRKFASTDCLN
-498 MTVADGKVS
+498 MTVADGKVYLS
-507 LVSPTPNIS
+507 APTPNIS
-516 LTGIGSYN
+516 MVGIGSYDTAT
-524 GNVYKGNPFS
+524 YKGFS
-534 VNITIHNGSSI
+534 FNADVTVHNSSSI
-545 PADGSILFK
+545 PVDGSIMFT

-576 DFRSNIA
+576 DFKARIS
-583 FSTTND
+583 FPTTYD
-589 FFAIGKTYNISF
+589 FFVIGKTYNISF

-609 KTLPINNTIPLS
+609 KTLPINNAIPLS

-626 NTEVQSSLTF
+626 NAEVQNSLTF
-636 FNIEGS
+636 FNIDGS

-653 NKADDTMVSINC
+653 SKTDDTMVCINC
-665 LGNANEET
+665 IGNANKET
-673 YQGYIAIETLNLH
+673 YMGYIGIETYNLH
-686 TGSKWHTSLG
+686 TGSKWYS
-696 LTERYIAIETLNL
+696 AIFKTVDV
-709 HTGSKWHTSLGLTEN
+709 
-724 IPQGAYY
+724 PQGAYY
-731 PQINTPFKAL
+731 AQLNAPFKAL
-741 PIATADDGVYR
+741 PIATAAGDGVYR
-752 LSTVSQE
+752 LSTVSRE
-759 IRNGYLFPDWLY
+759 IRKEYLFPDWLY
-771 TTNTS
+771 TTNSS

-871 HERTH
+871 HERSH

-894 YEFNGATS
+894 YEFNGAIS

-914 YPNPVVDVL
+914 YPNPAVDVL

-954 HLPAGYYIAVVATA
+954 HLPAGYYIAVVATT

>member
-221 SNVQADAVAL
+221 SNMQADAVAL

-250 SIYSYTPAFKNYFRY
+250 SIYSYYPAFKNYFRY

-275 ETAEFTRIITDEL
+275 ETAEFTKIITDEL
-288 QEGRPI
+288 QEGRPL

-337 DPAGLGIGGGSGA
+337 DPTGLGIGGGSGA

-379 LFNDVQGGIFCKQEM
+379 PYDDVKGGIFCEQEM
-394 PANKGDDVT
+394 PANKGDVVT

-439 RLENNNGE
+439 RIENNNGE
-447 LLEFQSGRLYS
+447 LLEFQSGSLYS

-484 GNVWRKFASTDCLN
+484 GDVWRKFASTDCLN
-498 MTVADGKVS
+498 MTVADGKIYLS
-507 LVSPTPNIS
+507 APTPNIS
-516 LTGIGSYN
+516 MVGIGSYDTAT
-524 GNVYKGNPFS
+524 YKGFS
-534 VNITIHNGSSI
+534 FNADVTVHNSSSI
-545 PADGSILFK
+545 PVDGSIMFT

-576 DFRSNIA
+576 DFKARIS
-583 FSTTND
+583 FPTTSD

-609 KTLPINNTIPLS
+609 KTLPINNAIPLS

-626 NTEVQSSLTF
+626 NAEVQNSLTF
-636 FNIEGS
+636 FNINGN

-653 NKADDTMVSINC
+653 SKTDDTMVSINC
-665 LGNANEET
+665 IGNANKET
-673 YQGYIAIETLNLH
+673 YMGYIGIETYNLH
-686 TGSKWHTSLG
+686 TGSKWYS
-696 LTERYIAIETLNL
+696 AIFKTVD
-709 HTGSKWHTSLGLTEN
+709 

-731 PQINTPFKAL
+731 AQLNAPFKAL
-741 PIATADDGVYR
+741 PIATAAGDGVYR
-752 LSTVSQE
+752 LSTVSRE
-759 IRNGYLFPDWLY
+759 IRKEYLFPDWLY
-771 TTNTS
+771 TTNSS

-871 HERTH
+871 HERSH

-886 ESYILGVP
+886 ESYILGEP
-894 YEFNGATS
+894 YEFNGAIS

-914 YPNPVVDVL
+914 YPNPAVDVL

>member
-171 AQIMKFHNWPEQGVG
+171 AQIMN
-186 HYSYEHQSFGTISS
+186 QSFGTISS

-221 SNVQADAVAL
+221 SSEQADAVAL

-250 SIYSYTPAFKNYFRY
+250 SIYSYYPAFKNYFRY
-265 SSRTV
+265 TSRTV

-275 ETAEFTRIITDEL
+275 ETAEFTKIITDEL

-337 DPAGLGIGGGSGA
+337 DPTGLGIGGGSGA

-379 LFNDVQGGIFCKQEM
+379 PYDDVKGGIFCEQEM
-394 PANKGDDVT
+394 PAYKGDVVT

-439 RLENNNGE
+439 RIENNNGE
-447 LLEFQSGRLYS
+447 LLEFQSGSLYS

-484 GNVWRKFASTDCLN
+484 GDVWRKFASTDCLN
-498 MTVADGKVS
+498 MTVADGKVYLS
-507 LVSPTPNIS
+507 APTPNIS
-516 LTGIGSYN
+516 MVGIGSYDTAT
-524 GNVYKGNPFS
+524 YKGFS
-534 VNITIHNGSSI
+534 FNADVTVHNSSSI
-545 PADGSILFK
+545 PVDGSIMFT

-576 DFRSNIA
+576 DFKARIS
-583 FSTTND
+583 FPTTYD
-589 FFAIGKTYNISF
+589 FFVIGKTYNISF

-609 KTLPINNTIPLS
+609 KTLPINNAIPLS

-626 NTEVQSSLTF
+626 NAEVQNSLTF
-636 FNIEGS
+636 FNINGN

-653 NKADDTMVSINC
+653 SKTDDTMVSINC
-665 LGNANEET
+665 IGNANKET
-673 YQGYIAIETLNLH
+673 YMGYIGIETYNLH
-686 TGSKWHTSLG
+686 TGSKWYS
-696 LTERYIAIETLNL
+696 AIFKTVD
-709 HTGSKWHTSLGLTEN
+709 

-731 PQINTPFKAL
+731 AQLNAPFKAL
-741 PIATADDGVYR
+741 PIATAAGDGVYR
-752 LSTVSQE
+752 LSTVSRE
-759 IRNGYLFPDWLY
+759 IRKEYLFPDWLY
-771 TTNTS
+771 TTNSS

-790 HPVDEVAFSAAPESY
+790 HPVDEVVFSAAPESY

-848 GIILKAYEQQTVP
+848 GITLKAYEQQTVP
-861 VTVFIDPAKF
+861 VAVFIDPAKF

-886 ESYILGVP
+886 ESYILGEP

-902 GINDVNAVNVKA
+902 GINDVNAVNVKV
-914 YPNPVVDVL
+914 YPNPAVDVL

-954 HLPAGYYIAVVATA
+954 HLPAGYYIAVVATT

>member
-186 HYSYEHQSFGTISS
+186 YYFYEHETLGTISS

-221 SNVQADAVAL
+221 SSEQADAVAL

-250 SIYSYTPAFKNYFRY
+250 SIYSYYPAFKNYFRY

-275 ETAEFTRIITDEL
+275 ETAEFTKIITDEL

-337 DPAGLGIGGGSGA
+337 DPTGLGIGGGSGA

-379 LFNDVQGGIFCKQEM
+379 PYDDVKGGIFCEQEM
-394 PANKGDDVT
+394 PANKGDVVT

-439 RLENNNGE
+439 RIENNNGD
-447 LLEFQSGRLYS
+447 LLEFQSGSLYS

-484 GNVWRKFASTDCLN
+484 GDVWRKFASTDCLN
-498 MTVADGKVS
+498 MTVADGKVYLS
-507 LVSPTPNIS
+507 APTPNIS
-516 LTGIGSYN
+516 MVGIGSYDTAT
-524 GNVYKGNPFS
+524 YKGFS
-534 VNITIHNGSSI
+534 FNADVTVHNSSSI
-545 PADGSILFK
+545 PVDGSIMFT

-576 DFRSNIA
+576 DFKARIS
-583 FSTTND
+583 FPTTYD
-589 FFAIGKTYNISF
+589 FFVIGKTYNISF

-609 KTLPINNTIPLS
+609 KTLPINNAIPLS
-621 FSIVE
+621 FYIVE
-626 NTEVQSSLTF
+626 NAEVQNSLTF
-636 FNIEGS
+636 FNINGN

-653 NKADDTMVSINC
+653 SKTDDTMVSINC
-665 LGNANEET
+665 IGNANKET
-673 YQGYIAIETLNLH
+673 YMGYIGIETYNLH
-686 TGSKWHTSLG
+686 TGSKWYS
-696 LTERYIAIETLNL
+696 AIFKTVD
-709 HTGSKWHTSLGLTEN
+709 

-731 PQINTPFKAL
+731 AQLNAPFKAL
-741 PIATADDGVYR
+741 PIATAAGDGVYR
-752 LSTVSQE
+752 LSTVSRE
-759 IRNGYLFPDWLY
+759 IRKEYLFPDWLY
-771 TTNTS
+771 TTNSS

-805 PTIGTNCTFNLD
+805 PAIGTNCTFNLD

-848 GIILKAYEQQTVP
+848 GIILKAYEQHTVP

-871 HERTH
+871 HERSH

-894 YEFNGATS
+894 YEFNGAIS

-914 YPNPVVDVL
+914 YPNPAVDVL

-933 VYNAGGAL
+933 VYNAGGVL

>member
-200 NFSEHVYDWTNMI
+200 IFSEHVYDWTNMI

-221 SNVQADAVAL
+221 SSEQADAVAL

-250 SIYSYTPAFKNYFRY
+250 SIYSYYPAFKNYFRY
-265 SSRTV
+265 TSRTV

-275 ETAEFTRIITDEL
+275 ETAEFTKIITDEL

-337 DPAGLGIGGGSGA
+337 DPTGLGIGGGSGA

-379 LFNDVQGGIFCKQEM
+379 PYDDVKGGIFCEQEM
-394 PANKGDDVT
+394 PANKGDVVT

-439 RLENNNGE
+439 RIENNNGE
-447 LLEFQSGRLYS
+447 LLEFQSGSLYS

-478 AMSKAN
+478 AMSKAD
-484 GNVWRKFASTDCLN
+484 GDVWRKFASTDCLN
-498 MTVADGKVS
+498 MTVADGKVYLS
-507 LVSPTPNIS
+507 APTPNIS
-516 LTGIGSYN
+516 MVGIGSYDTAT
-524 GNVYKGNPFS
+524 YKGFS
-534 VNITIHNGSSI
+534 FNADVTVHNSSSI
-545 PADGSILFK
+545 PVDGSIMFT

-576 DFRSNIA
+576 DFKARIS
-583 FSTTND
+583 FPTTYD
-589 FFAIGKTYNISF
+589 FFVIGKTYNISF

-609 KTLPINNTIPLS
+609 KTLPINNAIPLS

-626 NTEVQSSLTF
+626 NAEVQNSLTF
-636 FNIEGS
+636 FNINGN

-653 NKADDTMVSINC
+653 SKTDDTMVSINC
-665 LGNANEET
+665 IGNANKET
-673 YQGYIAIETLNLH
+673 YMGYIGIETYNLH
-686 TGSKWHTSLG
+686 TGSKWYS
-696 LTERYIAIETLNL
+696 AIFKTVD
-709 HTGSKWHTSLGLTEN
+709 

-731 PQINTPFKAL
+731 AQLNAPFKAL
-741 PIATADDGVYR
+741 PIATAAGDGVYR
-752 LSTVSQE
+752 LSTVSRE
-759 IRNGYLFPDWLY
+759 IRKEYLFPDWLY
-771 TTNTS
+771 TTNSS

-784 SDVTVL
+784 SDVTEL

-871 HERTH
+871 LERSH

-894 YEFNGATS
+894 YEFNGAIS
-902 GINDVNAVNVKA
+902 GINDVNAVNVKV

>member
-275 ETAEFTRIITDEL
+275 ETAEFTKIITDEL

-337 DPAGLGIGGGSGA
+337 DPTGLGIGGGSGA

-379 LFNDVQGGIFCKQEM
+379 LFNDVQGGIFCEQEM
-394 PANKGDDVT
+394 PANKGDVVT

-439 RLENNNGE
+439 RIENNNGE
-447 LLEFQSGRLYS
+447 LLEFQSGSLYS

-609 KTLPINNTIPLS
+609 KALPINNTIPLS

-626 NTEVQSSLTF
+626 NTEVQNSLTF
-636 FNIEGS
+636 FNINGN

-653 NKADDTMVSINC
+653 SKTDDTMVSINC

-673 YQGYIAIETLNLH
+673 YQG
-686 TGSKWHTSLG
+686 
-696 LTERYIAIETLNL
+696 YIAIETLNL

-741 PIATADDGVYR
+741 PIATAGDGVYR

-759 IRNGYLFPDWLY
+759 IRNGYQFPDWLY

-876 YAAYPVIRKG
+876 YIAYPVIFKG
-886 ESYILGVP
+886 ESYISGEP

-902 GINDVNAVNVKA
+902 GINDVNAINVKA
-914 YPNPVVDVL
+914 YPNPAVDVL

-954 HLPAGYYIAVVATA
+954 HLPAGYYIAVVATT

>member
-30 SAARK
+30 LAARK

-93 PPQMQLWLDGYAE
+93 PPQMQLWLNGYAE

-275 ETAEFTRIITDEL
+275 ETAEFTKIITDEL

-337 DPAGLGIGGGSGA
+337 DPTGLGIGGGSGA

-379 LFNDVQGGIFCKQEM
+379 LYNDVQGGIFCEQEM

-424 VFDDSGALVTMGNEE
+424 VFNDSGALVTMGNEE
-439 RLENNNGE
+439 RIENNNGE
-447 LLEFQSGRLYS
+447 LLEFQSGSLYS

-484 GNVWRKFASTDCLN
+484 GDVWRKFASTDCLN
-498 MTVADGKVS
+498 ITVADGKVYLS
-507 LVSPTPNIS
+507 APTPNIS

-673 YQGYIAIETLNLH
+673 YQG
-686 TGSKWHTSLG
+686 
-696 LTERYIAIETLNL
+696 YIAIETLNL

-886 ESYILGVP
+886 ESYILGEP
-894 YEFNGATS
+894 YEFNGAIS

-914 YPNPVVDVL
+914 YPNPAVDVL

>member
-221 SNVQADAVAL
+221 SSEQADAVAL

-250 SIYSYTPAFKNYFRY
+250 SIYSYYPAFKNYFRY

-275 ETAEFTRIITDEL
+275 ETAEFTKIITDEL

-294 IYCGTGEDGGHA
+294 IYCGTGENGGHA

-337 DPAGLGIGGGSGA
+337 DPTGLGIGGGSGA

-379 LFNDVQGGIFCKQEM
+379 PYDDVKGGIFCEQEM

-439 RLENNNGE
+439 RIENNNGE
-447 LLEFQSGRLYS
+447 LLEFQSGSLYS

-484 GNVWRKFASTDCLN
+484 GDVWRKFASTDCLN
-498 MTVADGKVS
+498 MTVADGKVYLS
-507 LVSPTPNIS
+507 APTPNIS
-516 LTGIGSYN
+516 MVGIGSYDTAT
-524 GNVYKGNPFS
+524 YKGFS
-534 VNITIHNGSSI
+534 FNADVTVHNSSSI
-545 PADGSILFK
+545 PVDGSIMFT

-576 DFRSNIA
+576 DFKARIS
-583 FSTTND
+583 FPTTYD
-589 FFAIGKTYNISF
+589 FFVIGKTYNISF

-609 KTLPINNTIPLS
+609 KTLPINNAIPLS

-626 NTEVQSSLTF
+626 NAEVQNSLTF
-636 FNIEGS
+636 FNINGN

-653 NKADDTMVSINC
+653 SKTDDTMVSINC
-665 LGNANEET
+665 IGNANKET
-673 YQGYIAIETLNLH
+673 YMGYIGIETYNLH
-686 TGSKWHTSLG
+686 TGSKWYS
-696 LTERYIAIETLNL
+696 AIFKTVD
-709 HTGSKWHTSLGLTEN
+709 

-731 PQINTPFKAL
+731 AQLNAPFKAL
-741 PIATADDGVYR
+741 PIATAAGDGVYR
-752 LSTVSQE
+752 LSTVSRE
-759 IRNGYLFPDWLY
+759 IRKEYLFPDWLY
-771 TTNTS
+771 TTNSS

-871 HERTH
+871 HERSH

-886 ESYILGVP
+886 ESYILGEP
-894 YEFNGATS
+894 YEFNGAIS

-914 YPNPVVDVL
+914 YPNPAVDVL

>member
-15 ALFANGKQISQNAAL
+15 ALFANGKQISQNAAI

-275 ETAEFTRIITDEL
+275 ETAEFTKIITDEL

-337 DPAGLGIGGGSGA
+337 DPTGLGIGGGSGA

-379 LFNDVQGGIFCKQEM
+379 LFNDVQGGIFCEQEM

-424 VFDDSGALVTMGNEE
+424 VFDNSGALVTMGNEE
-439 RLENNNGE
+439 RIENNNGE

-484 GNVWRKFASTDCLN
+484 GDVWRKFASTDCLN
-498 MTVADGKVS
+498 MTVADGKVYLS
-507 LVSPTPNIS
+507 APTPNIS
-516 LTGIGSYN
+516 MVGIGSYDTAT
-524 GNVYKGNPFS
+524 YKGFS
-534 VNITIHNGSSI
+534 FNADVTVHNSSSI
-545 PADGSILFK
+545 PVDGSIMFT

-576 DFRSNIA
+576 DFKARIS
-583 FSTTND
+583 FPTTSD
-589 FFAIGKTYNISF
+589 FFVIGKTYNISF

-609 KTLPINNTIPLS
+609 KTLPINNAIPLS

-626 NTEVQSSLTF
+626 NAEVQNSLTF
-636 FNIEGS
+636 FNINGN

-653 NKADDTMVSINC
+653 SKTDDTMVSINC
-665 LGNANEET
+665 IGNANKET
-673 YQGYIAIETLNLH
+673 YMGYIGIETYNLH
-686 TGSKWHTSLG
+686 TGSKWYS
-696 LTERYIAIETLNL
+696 AIFKTVD
-709 HTGSKWHTSLGLTEN
+709 

-731 PQINTPFKAL
+731 AQLNAPFKAL
-741 PIATADDGVYR
+741 PIATAAGDGVYR
-752 LSTVSQE
+752 LSTVSRE
-759 IRNGYLFPDWLY
+759 IRKEYLFPDWLY
-771 TTNTS
+771 TTNSS

-871 HERTH
+871 HERSH

-886 ESYILGVP
+886 ESYILGEP

-914 YPNPVVDVL
+914 YPNPAVDVL
-923 HVNVEALRID
+923 HVNVEAQRID

-968 DGTARIPFVKK
+968 DGTVRIPFVKK

>member
-275 ETAEFTRIITDEL
+275 ETAEFTKIITDEL

-337 DPAGLGIGGGSGA
+337 DPTGLGIGGGSGA

-379 LFNDVQGGIFCKQEM
+379 LFNDVQGGIFCEQEM
-394 PANKGDDVT
+394 PANKGDVVT

-439 RLENNNGE
+439 RIENNNGE
-447 LLEFQSGRLYS
+447 LLEFQSGSLYS

-484 GNVWRKFASTDCLN
+484 GDVWRKFASTDCLN
-498 MTVADGKVS
+498 MTVADGKVYLS
-507 LVSPTPNIS
+507 APTPNI
-516 LTGIGSYN
+516 TMVGIGSYDTAT
-524 GNVYKGNPFS
+524 YKGFS
-534 VNITIHNGSSI
+534 FNADVTVHNGSSI

-673 YQGYIAIETLNLH
+673 YQG
-686 TGSKWHTSLG
+686 
-696 LTERYIAIETLNL
+696 YIAIETLNL

-871 HERTH
+871 HERSH
-876 YAAYPVIRKG
+876 YAAYPVIFKG
-886 ESYILGVP
+886 ESYISGEP

-902 GINDVNAVNVKA
+902 GINDVNAVNVKV
-914 YPNPVVDVL
+914 YPNPVVNVL

-954 HLPAGYYIAVVATA
+954 HLPAGYYIAVVATT

>member
-275 ETAEFTRIITDEL
+275 ETAEFTKIITDEL
-288 QEGRPI
+288 QEGRPL

-337 DPAGLGIGGGSGA
+337 DPTGLGIGGGSGA

-379 LFNDVQGGIFCKQEM
+379 PYDDVKGGIFCEQEM
-394 PANKGDDVT
+394 PANKGDVVT

-439 RLENNNGE
+439 RIENNNGE
-447 LLEFQSGRLYS
+447 LLEFQSGSLYS

-484 GNVWRKFASTDCLN
+484 GDVWRKFASTDCLN
-498 MTVADGKVS
+498 MTVADGKVYLS
-507 LVSPTPNIS
+507 APTPNIS
-516 LTGIGSYN
+516 MVGIGSYDTAT
-524 GNVYKGNPFS
+524 YKGFS
-534 VNITIHNGSSI
+534 FNADVTVHNSSSI
-545 PADGSILFK
+545 PVDGSIMFT

-576 DFRSNIA
+576 DFKARIS
-583 FSTTND
+583 FPTTYD
-589 FFAIGKTYNISF
+589 FFVIGKTYNISF

-609 KTLPINNTIPLS
+609 KTLPINNAIPLS

-626 NTEVQSSLTF
+626 NAEVQNSLTF
-636 FNIEGS
+636 FNINGN

-653 NKADDTMVSINC
+653 SKTDDTMVSINC
-665 LGNANEET
+665 IGNANKET
-673 YQGYIAIETLNLH
+673 YMGYIGIETYNLH
-686 TGSKWHTSLG
+686 TGSKWYS
-696 LTERYIAIETLNL
+696 AIFKTVD
-709 HTGSKWHTSLGLTEN
+709 

-731 PQINTPFKAL
+731 AQLNAPFKAL
-741 PIATADDGVYR
+741 PIATAAGDGVYR
-752 LSTVSQE
+752 LSTVSRE
-759 IRNGYLFPDWLY
+759 IRKEYLFPDWLY
-771 TTNTS
+771 TTNSS

-871 HERTH
+871 HERSH

-886 ESYILGVP
+886 ESYILGEP

-914 YPNPVVDVL
+914 YPNPAVDVL

>member
-221 SNVQADAVAL
+221 SSEQADAVAL

-250 SIYSYTPAFKNYFRY
+250 SIYSYYPAFKNYFRY
-265 SSRTV
+265 TSRTV

-275 ETAEFTRIITDEL
+275 ETAEFTKIITDEL

-337 DPAGLGIGGGSGA
+337 DPTGLGIGGGSGA

-379 LFNDVQGGIFCKQEM
+379 PYDDVKGGIFCEQEM
-394 PANKGDDVT
+394 PANKGDVVT

-439 RLENNNGE
+439 RIENNNGE
-447 LLEFQSGRLYS
+447 LLEFQSGSLYS

-478 AMSKAN
+478 AMSKAD
-484 GNVWRKFASTDCLN
+484 GDVWRKFASTDCLN
-498 MTVADGKVS
+498 MTVADGKVYLS
-507 LVSPTPNIS
+507 APTPNIS
-516 LTGIGSYN
+516 MVGIGSYDTAT
-524 GNVYKGNPFS
+524 YKGFS
-534 VNITIHNGSSI
+534 FNADVTVHNSSSI
-545 PADGSILFK
+545 PVDGSIMFT

-696 LTERYIAIETLNL
+696 LTE
-709 HTGSKWHTSLGLTEN
+709 N

-752 LSTVSQE
+752 LSTVSRE
-759 IRNGYLFPDWLY
+759 IRKEYLFPDWLY

-805 PTIGTNCTFNLD
+805 PTIGTNCTFNID

-848 GIILKAYEQQTVP
+848 GITLKAYEQQTVP

-886 ESYILGVP
+886 ESYILGEP
-894 YEFNGATS
+894 YEFNGAIS

-914 YPNPVVDVL
+914 YPNPAVDVL

-954 HLPAGYYIAVVATA
+954 HLPAGYYIAVVATT

>member
-275 ETAEFTRIITDEL
+275 KTAEFTRIITDEL

-379 LFNDVQGGIFCKQEM
+379 PYNDVKGGIFCEQEM

-424 VFDDSGALVTMGNEE
+424 VFNDSGALVTMGNEE
-439 RLENNNGE
+439 RIENNNGE
-447 LLEFQSGRLYS
+447 LLEFQSGSLYS

-484 GNVWRKFASTDCLN
+484 GDVWRKFASTDCLN
-498 MTVADGKVS
+498 ITVADGKVYLS
-507 LVSPTPNIS
+507 APTPNIS

-609 KTLPINNTIPLS
+609 KTLPINNAIPLS

-626 NTEVQSSLTF
+626 NAEVQNSLTF
-636 FNIEGS
+636 FNINGN

-653 NKADDTMVSINC
+653 SKADDTMVSINC

-673 YQGYIAIETLNLH
+673 YQG
-686 TGSKWHTSLG
+686 
-696 LTERYIAIETLNL
+696 YIAIETLNL

-861 VTVFIDPAKF
+861 VTVFIDPTKF

-876 YAAYPVIRKG
+876 YIAYSVIFKG
-886 ESYILGVP
+886 ESYISGEP

-902 GINDVNAVNVKA
+902 GINDVNAINVKV

-933 VYNAGGAL
+933 VYNAGGTL

>member
-275 ETAEFTRIITDEL
+275 ETAEFTKIITDEL

-379 LFNDVQGGIFCKQEM
+379 LFNDVQGGIFCEQEM
-394 PANKGDDVT
+394 PANKGDVVT

-424 VFDDSGALVTMGNEE
+424 VFDNSGALVTMGNEE
-439 RLENNNGE
+439 RIENNNGE
-447 LLEFQSGRLYS
+447 LLEFQSGSLYS

-463 TLNTAGIADGNYIVR
+463 TLNTVGIADGNYIVR

-576 DFRSNIA
+576 DFKARIS
-583 FSTTND
+583 FPTTYD
-589 FFAIGKTYNISF
+589 FFVIGKTYNISF

-609 KTLPINNTIPLS
+609 KTLPINNAIPLS

-626 NTEVQSSLTF
+626 NAEVQNSLTF
-636 FNIEGS
+636 FNINGN

-653 NKADDTMVSINC
+653 SKTDDTMVSINC
-665 LGNANEET
+665 IGNANKET
-673 YQGYIAIETLNLH
+673 YMGYIGIET
-686 TGSKWHTSLG
+686 
-696 LTERYIAIETLNL
+696 YNL

-752 LSTVSQE
+752 LSTVSRE
-759 IRNGYLFPDWLY
+759 IRKEYLFPDWLY

-848 GIILKAYEQQTVP
+848 GITLKAYEQQTVP

-871 HERTH
+871 LERSH

-886 ESYILGVP
+886 ESYILGEP

-933 VYNAGGAL
+933 VYNAGGTL